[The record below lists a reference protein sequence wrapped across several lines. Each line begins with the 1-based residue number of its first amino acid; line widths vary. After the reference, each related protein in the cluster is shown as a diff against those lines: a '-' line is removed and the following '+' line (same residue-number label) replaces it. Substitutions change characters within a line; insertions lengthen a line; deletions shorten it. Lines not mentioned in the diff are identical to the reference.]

1 MKSTFDRPP
10 STRDTCPM
18 QHDHDLTGNDYVSI
32 PSIGRDCAMD
42 GITVL
47 HGGMSGLI
55 EWAGDGAVPLLRLSI
70 AVDDTPVDLSSATWR
85 RLDRWLPSFSITL
98 DDGSELTGVICAPAG
113 YPAAR
118 GFILRIEL
126 ENRGRTPRTVRAALN
141 VAWCWSRLHI
151 ATARPLAGPNRIAT
165 DAHGIVTLETDA
177 GRGPTLAIAAHTNA
191 AHTNAAAAATETAQ
205 AENGKTLNTQLD
217 VTFDVASKIRG
228 STTFCFGVGRER
240 DGAIAAATQL
250 RRTGADRWLR
260 QSRLELSHTLR
271 SAQTHRW
278 SGLLNRNLVFN
289 RFFAAGRGIDDDRVH
304 LVRSRS
310 PYAPAPALF
319 NDREALLWTLPALI
333 IADPPFAREAI
344 LRVLDTFSER
354 SGEHTRYIDGGAFDA
369 GFVLD
374 QFLLYPWLI
383 DTYVTSTGD
392 VSLFDEPMVRQIVFE
407 TDGGAFMRLHPHHVL
422 ASTDLLPSGE
432 LADYPYATMANAVL
446 HAFCSALARL
456 PWIDLP
462 DDPASSAEPASRAAA
477 AAAAADLA
485 PRLAGAA
492 AEVSAAIWRHCVTDV
507 DGQPLLVSSADLAG
521 NAAVYDDPAMSLAL
535 LPLFGVCTTED
546 PVWRATMEFLRSPA
560 YPLWR
565 DGVVA
570 GTAGRSNSA
579 GRSNGAHAQFAAHFA
594 ALCADLH
601 GHAPDDARDRL
612 LRVELPAGV
621 AAAAYDPE
629 TGVASD
635 PHHAALAGFL
645 AWSLVR
651 VSEPAPKR
659 EPRKKSRR

>member
-1 MKSTFDRPP
+1 
-10 STRDTCPM
+10 
-18 QHDHDLTGNDYVSI
+18 
-32 PSIGRDCAMD
+32 MD

-55 EWAGDGAVPLLRLSI
+55 EWAGDGTVPLLRLSVAI
-70 AVDDTPVDLSSATWR
+70 DDTPVDLRSATWR
-85 RLDRWLPSFSITL
+85 RLDRWLPAFSITL
-98 DDGSELTGVICAPAG
+98 DDESELSGVICAPAG

-118 GFILRIEL
+118 GFILRVEL
-126 ENRGRTPRTVRAALN
+126 ENRSRTTRSVRAVLD
-141 VAWCWSRLHI
+141 VDWCWSRLRI
-151 ATARPLAGPNRIAT
+151 ATARPLAGPNRIAA
-165 DAHGIVTLETDA
+165 DAYGTVTLETDA
-177 GRGPTLAIAAHTNA
+177 GRGPTLAIAAHTDAGA
-191 AHTNAAAAATETAQ
+191 AVPESAQ
-205 AENGKTLNTQLD
+205 AENGTTLKTQLD
-217 VTFDVASKIRG
+217 VKFDVASKIRG
-228 STTFCFGVGRER
+228 STTFCIGVGRER
-240 DGAIAAATQL
+240 DGAIAAAAQL
-250 RRTGADRWLR
+250 RRTGADQWLR
-260 QSRLELSHTLR
+260 RTRLELSHTLR

-289 RFFAAGRGIDDDRVH
+289 RFFAAGRGIDDDRVY

-310 PYAPAPALF
+310 PYSAAPALF
-319 NDREALLWTLPALI
+319 NDREALFWTLPALM
-333 IADPPFAREAI
+333 IADPSFAREAI
-344 LRVLDTFSER
+344 LRVLDAYSER

-407 TDGGAFMRLHPHHVL
+407 TDGGAFMRLHPQHVL

-432 LADYPYATMANAVL
+432 PADYPYATMANAVL
-446 HAFCSALARL
+446 HAFCSALERL

-462 DDPASSAEPASRAAA
+462 PVVPTTGGEAALREAGAAA

-492 AEVSAAIWRHCVTDV
+492 GEVSAAIWRHCVTDV

-521 NAAVYDDPAMSLAL
+521 KAAVYDDPAMSLAL
-535 LPLFGVCTTED
+535 LPLFGVCTTDD

-570 GTAGRSNSA
+570 GTAGRSS
-579 GRSNGAHAQFAAHFA
+579 AHAQFA

-621 AAAAYDPE
+621 AAATYDPH
-629 TGVASD
+629 TGIASD

-659 EPRKKSRR
+659 EGRKKSRR